1 MNKIIEKNE
10 FEIYDKMIN
19 INLFNR
25 IIAFIHSTSNNKK
38 ESNIYQDISKRC
50 IWNKYV
56 DDTSIKDD
64 YQFQYFGE
72 LLERYEERIGNDI
85 RDIRAISLALGYAKN
100 FVENNMIVGTQLID
114 FINKI
119 ENLANDDIYLKGALY
134 LYDSQKFSRY
144 NEELLNKVYKNTEEI
159 IFSMSIFYERI
170 EDFFIRNRQQL
181 VNLLG
186 KNRNMPVLGNVRIYE
201 WLIKNLYPLI
211 NKDRKKDIILL
222 KSLIKLPTG
231 FQKEDSSIYKEL
243 INNNYTQKEISY
255 LNYLLLYYKPVPKS
269 VPVGYSIVEEK
280 IATNLCEILINS
292 KETHN
297 EATYELIKGLLQKY
311 DRYQIKCYGYMGIKQ
326 ALEHKINIVNPI
338 TFAKLYYDLDE
349 NLYSFNIL
357 SEKWNIV
364 ASHMDSNQYQKLF
377 DKFLNLSNYTKKEL
391 KECINKY
398 NILTNKNYID
408 SFLEYKYNRESIF
421 SFLVNNNV
429 ILLKDIYESSIKRNI
444 QEGNKHLKEYIRGIN
459 NKKAFEFLKYILRL
473 NKYNIEEINRI
484 GFKFE
489 ELIRG
494 YHYCYEQDSIYLR
507 IERKFLNL
515 KNYKILLDCLEK
527 FIFYNKPEIYFK
539 FMKEALNN
547 DIVCKIYKKDELRKI
562 YFSLCEIEP
571 KIYQKENYQKR
582 YLNKEELEE
591 IYNQKRLE
599 KELKKKKEI
608 QEAEDY
614 LISKFIKVEKKNS
627 FENLYNFCFRYDYS
641 ENYVKVSTKLV
652 KQYILEN
659 IKNFSRD
666 VREISSFIKLIDFL
680 IDKKK
685 LTSTEFAK
693 ITFEY
698 SKLELEVEKNEYIDT
713 TCRVND

>member
-56 DDTSIKDD
+56 DDKSIKED

-144 NEELLNKVYKNTEEI
+144 NEEVLSKVYKNTEEI

-186 KNRNMPVLGNVRIYE
+186 KNRNMPVLGNVKVYA

-231 FQKEDSSIYKEL
+231 FQKKDSSIYKEL
-243 INNNYTQKEISY
+243 INNNYTKKEISY

-269 VPVGYSIVEEK
+269 VSVGYSIVEEK
-280 IATNLCEILINS
+280 IATNLCEVLINS
-292 KETHN
+292 KETHD
-297 EATYELIKGLLQKY
+297 ETTYELIKGLLQKY
-311 DRYQIKCYGYMGIKQ
+311 NKYQIKCYGYAGIKQ
-326 ALEHKINIVNPI
+326 ALEHEINIVNPI

-349 NLYSFNIL
+349 NIYSFNIL
-357 SEKWNIV
+357 NDKWDIV
-364 ASHMDSNQYQKLF
+364 TSYMDSRQYQELF
-377 DKFLNLSNYTKKEL
+377 DKFLTLSNYTKKEL
-391 KECINKY
+391 EECINKY
-398 NILTNKNYID
+398 NVLTNKNYID

-421 SFLVNNNV
+421 RFLVNNNV
-429 ILLKDIYESSIKRNI
+429 ILLKDIYERSIEKNS
-444 QEGNKHLKEYIRGIN
+444 EEVSKHLKEYIKGIN
-459 NKKAFEFLKYILRL
+459 NKRSFEFLKYILRL
-473 NKYNIEEINRI
+473 NKYNIGEINKI
-484 GFKFE
+484 GFRFE
-489 ELIRG
+489 QLIRG
-494 YHYCYEQDSIYLR
+494 YHYHNEQDYIYLI
-507 IERKFLNL
+507 IEREFLNL

-539 FMKEALNN
+539 FMKAALNN

-562 YFSLCEIEP
+562 YFSLCDIEP
-571 KIYQKENYQKR
+571 EIYQKEIYQKR
-582 YLNKEELEE
+582 YLNKEELEK
-591 IYNQKRLE
+591 IYNQRRLE
-599 KELKKKKEI
+599 KELKEKKEK

-614 LISKFIKVEKKNS
+614 IISKFIKIEKKDS
-627 FENLYNFCFRYDYS
+627 FENLYDFCLRYNYS
-641 ENYVKVSTKLV
+641 ELYVKISAKLV

-666 VREISSFIKLIDFL
+666 VKEISRFIKLIDFL
-680 IDKKK
+680 INKEE

-698 SKLELEVEKNEYIDT
+698 SKLEVEKNEYIGA
-713 TCRVND
+713 TCRVNN

>member
-56 DDTSIKDD
+56 DDTSIKED

-186 KNRNMPVLGNVRIYE
+186 KNRNMQVLGNVRVYA
-201 WLIKNLYPLI
+201 WLIKNLYTLI
-211 NKDRKKDIILL
+211 NKDRKKDIVLL

-231 FQKEDSSIYKEL
+231 FQKKDSSIYKEL
-243 INNNYTQKEISY
+243 IDNNYTQKEISY
-255 LNYLLLYYKPVPKS
+255 LNYLLLYYKTVPKS
-269 VPVGYSIVEEK
+269 VPVGSSIVEEK
-280 IATNLCEILINS
+280 IATNLCEVLINS

-297 EATYELIKGLLQKY
+297 EITYELIKGLLQKY
-311 DRYQIKCYGYMGIKQ
+311 DKYQIKCYGYIGIKQ

-357 SEKWNIV
+357 NEKWNIV

-515 KNYKILLDCLEK
+515 KNHKILLDCLEK

-614 LISKFIKVEKKNS
+614 LISKFIKIEKKNS

>member
-119 ENLANDDIYLKGALY
+119 ENLANDDIYLKGSLY

-391 KECINKY
+391 KECINK
-398 NILTNKNYID
+398 
-408 SFLEYKYNRESIF
+408 
-421 SFLVNNNV
+421 
-429 ILLKDIYESSIKRNI
+429 
-444 QEGNKHLKEYIRGIN
+444 
-459 NKKAFEFLKYILRL
+459 
-473 NKYNIEEINRI
+473 
-484 GFKFE
+484 
-489 ELIRG
+489 
-494 YHYCYEQDSIYLR
+494 
-507 IERKFLNL
+507 
-515 KNYKILLDCLEK
+515 
-527 FIFYNKPEIYFK
+527 
-539 FMKEALNN
+539 
-547 DIVCKIYKKDELRKI
+547 
-562 YFSLCEIEP
+562 
-571 KIYQKENYQKR
+571 
-582 YLNKEELEE
+582 
-591 IYNQKRLE
+591 
-599 KELKKKKEI
+599 
-608 QEAEDY
+608 
-614 LISKFIKVEKKNS
+614 
-627 FENLYNFCFRYDYS
+627 
-641 ENYVKVSTKLV
+641 
-652 KQYILEN
+652 
-659 IKNFSRD
+659 
-666 VREISSFIKLIDFL
+666 
-680 IDKKK
+680 
-685 LTSTEFAK
+685 
-693 ITFEY
+693 
-698 SKLELEVEKNEYIDT
+698 
-713 TCRVND
+713 